1 MASQR
6 GDYYQ
11 GLFLGKGGNLG
22 ERIIVN
28 FRFPEKNT
36 TVNATWWFEDTIS
49 SRDYFFKNFFGTE
62 LKDIIITRN
71 GIIVSKTKSL
81 REMFPLEFELTF
93 EVKLAPKPKVLKRT
107 VHFSRSAIL
116 ISKRAHL
123 MHRVKLH
130 KKHHKIWINIQFS

>member
-11 GLFLGKGGNLG
+11 GLYLGKVDDDFG
-22 ERIIVN
+22 ERVLIN
-28 FRFPEKNT
+28 LSFPEI
-36 TVNATWWFEDTIS
+36 NATENTIWWFDTCLS
-49 SRDYFFKNFFGTE
+49 KEEHFFKNFFGTE

-93 EVKLAPKPKVLKRT
+93 EVKLAPKPRVLKRT

-130 KKHHKIWINIQFS
+130 KKHHKI